1 MECRQTLLVIIESTH
16 PAEIPPSLGDVS
28 ADPFNSLAPGGA
40 VKIQGFRLAVVVV
53 SFVVL
58 AVLYLLVSMPEKV
71 QAATHTP
78 HHSTASSPP
87 PPPAARYAQAAQALR
102 SGDLQTARQL
112 LGEVARNWPEEA
124 ARAQMLGG
132 LYASEAGDKR
142 LAEQLLGAAS
152 DPGGQLEDWRLWLLA
167 ETARDNGHAEVARG
181 SLDRLLAGCRPSP
194 LRPWAYLEA
203 ARLADKAGDERATLA
218 LIDGARN
225 EKIGGAVSTELENI
239 AWTVGRRLNDET
251 VRREAGRRLL
261 VESPMTAGALDVT
274 SAFRAIDG
282 SLDWS
287 RVLSNGEVKQRAR
300 SFLGTEHMTAA
311 LDTLDHVP
319 AAQRDTEWH
328 LIKAQALTQ
337 SRRGSD
343 ALTLLSA
350 VDSRDPAEQASLE
363 WERAVAS
370 DEIASASLDASQRRA
385 LLDEL
390 HRHLTQVVK
399 LGAGAQIPAR
409 ELRVFYHDFLQAGLL
424 PEATDTLRIL
434 RIVDPGDTTG
444 ARDLWERGWAAF
456 QKRDLATA
464 VAFWQDLGALY
475 PDQGDAQRGVYW
487 QARALEQMGDS
498 ARAHAIYRDMVVS
511 SDTGDFYRRQ
521 AAERLGGA
529 PVSSAVELARSPG
542 PWPRDPFLLRAKLLT
557 DLGLDKISRR
567 EMDLVAAQANP
578 RDLLALRALV
588 LGRQGQRRDSIALL
602 REAFPALGGPR
613 QSTVPEEIL
622 RAYYPLQF
630 ADTIKAAAAANGLPA
645 ALVAGI
651 IRQESAFDPRA
662 TSPVG
667 ARGMMQLMPATARE
681 MTSRLRLRAPAVG
694 LYDPSFSIALGS
706 AYFRELL
713 SSFGGNVELA
723 LAGYNGGPNRI
734 HRLWGQAG
742 PKPELDSFVET
753 LRMDESR
760 DYVKRILVLADSYRQ
775 LYPSIG

>member
-1 MECRQTLLVIIESTH
+1 
-16 PAEIPPSLGDVS
+16 
-28 ADPFNSLAPGGA
+28 

-53 SFVVL
+53 SFGVL
-58 AVLYLLVSMPEKV
+58 AVLYLLVSVPEKV
-71 QAATHTP
+71 QAATPTP
-78 HHSTASSPP
+78 HHSAPSAPP
-87 PPPAARYAQAAQALR
+87 SAPATRYALAAQALR
-102 SGDLQTARQL
+102 SGNLQTARQL
-112 LGEVARNWPEEA
+112 LDDVARQWPGEA
-124 ARAQMLGG
+124 ARARVLGG

-142 LAEQLLGAAS
+142 LAGELLGATS
-152 DPGGQLEDWRLWLLA
+152 DVGGQLEDWRLWLLA
-167 ETARDNGHAEVARG
+167 ETAGKDHAAVARE
-181 SLDRLLAGCRPSP
+181 SLDRLLAGCRTSP

-218 LIDGARN
+218 LIDGARG
-225 EKIGGAVSTELENI
+225 EKVGGAIAAELENI
-239 AWTVGRRLNDET
+239 AWTVGRRLNDDG
-251 VRREAGRRLL
+251 VRREAARRLL
-261 VESPMTAGALDVT
+261 IEAPMTAGALDVT
-274 SAFRAIDG
+274 SAFRSIDG

-319 AAQRDTEWH
+319 AEQRDTEWH

-343 ALTLLSA
+343 ALTLLAA
-350 VDSRDPAEQASLE
+350 VDSRDPAERASLE

-370 DEIASASLDASQRRA
+370 AEIAETSLDASQRRS
-385 LLDEL
+385 LLDES
-390 HRHLTQVVK
+390 HRHLTEVVR

-409 ELRVFYHDFLQAGLL
+409 ELRIFYRAFLQDGLL
-424 PEATDTLRIL
+424 AQATDTLRIL
-434 RIVDPGDTTG
+434 RVVDPGDTTG

-456 QKRDLATA
+456 QRRDLAAA
-464 VAFWQDLGALY
+464 VSFWQELGTLY

-487 QARALEQMGDS
+487 QARALEQMGDT
-498 ARAHAIYRDMVVS
+498 ARAHVIYRNMVAS

-521 AAERLGGA
+521 AAERLGGT
-529 PVSSAVELARSPG
+529 PVSSSIELARSPS
-542 PWPRDPFLLRAKLLT
+542 PWPQDPLLLRAKLLT
-557 DLGLDKISRR
+557 DVGLDKLALR
-567 EMDLVAAQANP
+567 EMDLAASQANS
-578 RDLLALRALV
+578 RDLLALRALIM
-588 LGRQGQRRDSIALL
+588 GRQGRRRESIALL

-622 RAYYPLQF
+622 RSYYPLEF
-630 ADTIKAAAAANGLPA
+630 ADTIKTAAAANGLPP

-667 ARGMMQLMPATARE
+667 ARGLMQLMPATARE
-681 MTSRLRLRAPAVG
+681 MTSRLGLRTPASG

-706 AYFRELL
+706 AYFRGLL

-734 HRLWGQAG
+734 HRLWDEAG
-742 PKPELDSFVET
+742 PQRELDAFVET

-775 LYPSIG
+775 LYPSIS

>member
-1 MECRQTLLVIIESTH
+1 M
-16 PAEIPPSLGDVS
+16 
-28 ADPFNSLAPGGA
+28 
-40 VKIQGFRLAVVVV
+40 KIQGFRLIAVVV
-53 SFVVL
+53 SFGVL

-71 QAATHTP
+71 QAATPTL
-78 HHSTASSPP
+78 HHSTAPSPP
-87 PPPAARYAQAAQALR
+87 PSPAARYSLAAQALR
-102 SGDLQTARQL
+102 SGNLQTARQEL
-112 LGEVARNWPEEA
+112 DDVVRQWPAEA
-124 ARAQMLGG
+124 ARARVIGG
-132 LYASEAGDKR
+132 LYAWEAGDKR
-142 LAEQLLGAAS
+142 LAEQLLAAAS
-152 DPGGQLEDWRLWLLA
+152 NSGGQLEDWRLWQLA
-167 ETARDNGHAEVARG
+167 ETARDNGHSEVARA
-181 SLDRLLAGCRPSP
+181 SFDRLLAECRPSP

-203 ARLADKAGDERATLA
+203 ARLADKAGDERSTLA
-218 LIDGARN
+218 LIDGARA
-225 EKIGGAVSTELENI
+225 EKISGAIAAELENI

-251 VRREAGRRLL
+251 VRREAARRLL
-261 VESPMTAGALDVT
+261 VEAPMTAGALDVT
-274 SAFRAIDG
+274 SAFRALDG
-282 SLDWS
+282 SLDWNG
-287 RVLSNGEVKQRAR
+287 VLSTGEVKQRAR
-300 SFLGTEHMTAA
+300 SFLGTEHMSAA

-319 AAQRDTEWH
+319 AEQRDTEWH

-370 DEIASASLDASQRRA
+370 SEIAATTSDAAQRRA
-385 LLDEL
+385 LLEAS

-409 ELRVFYHDFLQAGLL
+409 ELRVFYHDFLQAGLF
-424 PEATDTLRIL
+424 PQATDTLRIL
-434 RIVDPGDTTG
+434 RRVDPGDTTG

-464 VAFWQDLGALY
+464 VAFWQDLGSLY

-487 QARALEQMGDS
+487 QARALEQMGQTE
-498 ARAHAIYRDMVVS
+498 RAHAIYRDMLAA

-521 AAERLGGA
+521 AAERLGVD
-529 PVSSAVELARSPG
+529 PVSATIELARSPG
-542 PWPRDPFLLRAKLLT
+542 VWPRDPYLLRAKLLT
-557 DLGLDKISRR
+557 DVGLDKLALR

-578 RDLLALRALV
+578 RDLLALRALIM
-588 LGRQGQRRDSIALL
+588 GRQGQRRDSIALL

-667 ARGMMQLMPATARE
+667 ARGLMQLMPATARE
-681 MTSRLRLRAPAVG
+681 MTSRLRLRSPAVG

-734 HRLWGQAG
+734 HRLWDQAG
-742 PKPELDSFVET
+742 PKPELDAFVET